1 MFTKVGLLQ
10 STRWNWFRTY
20 LKEKCPE
27 IKTTKEEHQRVYS
40 LIGAGFVW
48 KSAEV
53 LMSQTFGLVKKK
65 KKNVRIWCRKY
76 RKGSIISSYK
86 WMALGQSSLESA
98 FYMFDF
104 HKKKGICKQVW
115 DSTVHW
121 FRFREKKIPFTIDET
136 LSTEVW
142 KKKN

>member
-10 STRWNWFRTY
+10 STRWNWFGTY

-27 IKTTKEEHQRVYS
+27 IKITKEEHQRVYS

-53 LMSQTFGLVKKK
+53 LMSQTLGLVKKK
-65 KKNVRIWCRKY
+65 KKECKTVMYEVQKRFHYQFSQMDGFRT
-76 RKGSIISSYK
+76 
-86 WMALGQSSLESA
+86 SSLEST

-104 HKKKGICKQVW
+104 HKKKGVCKQVW
-115 DSTVHW
+115 DRTVHS
-121 FRFREKKIPFTIDET
+121 FRFRKKKIPFTID
-136 LSTEVW
+136 
-142 KKKN
+142 

>member
-1 MFTKVGLLQ
+1 
-10 STRWNWFRTY
+10 
-20 LKEKCPE
+20 
-27 IKTTKEEHQRVYS
+27 
-40 LIGAGFVW
+40 
-48 KSAEV
+48 
-53 LMSQTFGLVKKK
+53 
-65 KKNVRIWCRKY
+65 
-76 RKGSIISSYK
+76 
-86 WMALGQSSLESA
+86 MALGQSSLESA

-142 KKKN
+142 KKKNKACICIIQSILLLNAQQGQ